1 MITVLPGLLTPDQ
14 LAQAGTL
21 LATATWEDGGQSA
34 GAQARAVKN
43 NQQLPHG
50 CEAAIWI
57 REQVLAA
64 VQAHPMFLSAALP
77 HRIFTPR
84 VNRYAGSTNAYGLHV
99 DAALRLKE
107 VRQGDPLYV
116 RTDLSCTVFLND
128 PAHYDGGELR
138 FHLDGRDERVK
149 MPAGHAVLYPGTT
162 LHEVTPVTRGERLA
176 CFFWVQSLVRST
188 EQRQLLHDMDMQ
200 LLSLRQ
206 RLGECA
212 ETTALTGTYHNLL
225 RMWAQA

>member
-1 MITVLPGLLTPDQ
+1 MITVPPDVLSPQ
-14 LAQAGTL
+14 QCEQARAL
-21 LATATWEDGGQSA
+21 LASAAWEEGGLSA

-50 CEAAIWI
+50 DEAARWI
-57 REQVLAA
+57 REQVLAGL
-64 VQAHPMFLSAALP
+64 QAHPIFLSAALP
-77 HRIFTPR
+77 HRLFTPR
-84 VNRYAGSTNAYGLHV
+84 VNRYAGAANAYGLHV
-99 DAALRLKE
+99 DAAIRLKALQE
-107 VRQGDPLYV
+107 GEPLHV

-128 PAHYDGGELR
+128 PGDYEGGELR
-138 FHLDGRDERVK
+138 FALGAGEQRVK
-149 MPAGHAVLYPGTT
+149 LPAGHAVLYPGTT

-176 CFFWVQSLVRST
+176 CFLWVQSLVRSS

-206 RLGECA
+206 RHGESA

-225 RMWAQA
+225 RLWAQT